1 MASDTTQIA
10 DAFLENIRN
19 LAKALGKRDDVSIV
33 STLASNDQA
42 VLAMNFVNAAAKTL
56 LDLLQPRSYGMYPT
70 VSSTTREPA
79 AAYAA
84 KMAAALIGTPN
95 QAARAEHYCRETPN
109 CDGDEA
115 WEYAT
120 GPDKSPWH
128 FRKRKERERQQQR

>member
-1 MASDTTQIA
+1 MASTDTVQIA
-10 DAFLENIRN
+10 DAFLENVRS
-19 LAKALGKRDDVSIV
+19 LSKAIGKRDDVSVV
-33 STLASNDQA
+33 SAVANNDQA
-42 VLAMNFVNAAAKTL
+42 VLAMNYINAAAPIL
-56 LDLLQPRSYGMYPT
+56 LDLLQVKSYGMYPT
-70 VSSTTREPA
+70 VSSTTREP

-120 GPDKSPWH
+120 GPDKTPWH